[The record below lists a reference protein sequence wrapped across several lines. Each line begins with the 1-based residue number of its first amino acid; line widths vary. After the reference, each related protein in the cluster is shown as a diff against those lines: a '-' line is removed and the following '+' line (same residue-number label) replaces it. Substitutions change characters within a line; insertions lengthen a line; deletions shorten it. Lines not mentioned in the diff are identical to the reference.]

1 MRVLELFAGAGG
13 AYLGLRAAGLKCA
26 AAVEWDAWAAET
38 LRAAG
43 APAFHGD
50 VRDLASIEAIV
61 GPLGV
66 RLLWSSFPCQAWSS
80 AGKRLGARDERNGW
94 PWTVDAID
102 RFRPVGV
109 LCENVVGLSH
119 HKAGCIG
126 RDGQEGLFGSVD
138 PMTCPG
144 CYLHRVILPDLRAR
158 FAHAGFFVL
167 DAADFGVPQH
177 RRRLILWAGPSLL
190 ARPVATHGPDAGKGA
205 PGWVS
210 MRTAL
215 GLGEAGHLLYPCGT
229 TSKTAGGPT
238 PDAEPAPAVTGR
250 GNQYLVPMRTGRHE
264 DGRPALPVGDD
275 PAPPVLASYGEG
287 QPWTRAGHPW
297 VADGVVMSDGPG
309 SRPELLERPSPTV
322 SAVGECKGSG
332 PGGHPEKMQRA
343 SDALYLATGRRR
355 LTWQECAVL
364 QDFPTG
370 HPFAGPADAKYRQ
383 IGNAVPPRL
392 AEVVGRAAL
401 AAWGER

>member
-43 APAFHGD
+43 APAFRGD
-50 VRDLASIEAIV
+50 VRDLDAIEAIV

-94 PWTVDAID
+94 PWTVAAID

-158 FAHAGFFVL
+158 FAHAGCFVL

-177 RRRLILWAGPSLL
+177 RRRLILWAGPSPL
-190 ARPVATHGPDAGKGA
+190 ARPVATHGPDAGRGA

-210 MRTAL
+210 MRVAL
-215 GLGEAGHLLYPCGT
+215 GLGEAGHMLYPFGT
-229 TSKTAGGPT
+229 TSKFAGPT
-238 PDAEPAPAVTGR
+238 SDTEPAPAVTGR

-264 DGRPALPVGDD
+264 DGRPALPVGED

-309 SRPELLERPSPTV
+309 SHPELLERPSLPV
-322 SAVGECKGSG
+322 MARDVKGYSG
-332 PGGHPEKMQRA
+332 DKDRTPAGA
-343 SDALYLATGRRR
+343 SDGMWLATGRRR